1 MINFNIL
8 PLHNILIGITLL
20 IFATL
25 PTNTQAT
32 CNIAYDAK
40 CDAINYTATSNIFF
54 YVNETESNKDYDTYN
69 ATITYHWGPE
79 NITVGPQAYNITQ
92 PYGLSSTYQY
102 TNEGYYLTGYT
113 VEFLDNT
120 AAGCS
125 RRTFER
131 LSVLHMER
139 TPNSCELN
147 AETPK
152 PTMSPTVSARP
163 TMSASPTSIPTS
175 GSAIGMTMM
184 NGNIRV
190 LVLGLVAAV
199 ASLVV

>member
-1 MINFNIL
+1 MNFYNSS
-8 PLHNILIGITLL
+8 PLHDILISITLL

-25 PTNTQAT
+25 PTITQAT

-113 VEFLDNT
+113 VEFMDDA

-125 RRTFER
+125 GRTFER

-139 TPNSCELN
+139 TPNSCKLN
-147 AETPK
+147 AETPN

-163 TMSASPTSIPTS
+163 TMSASPTSTPTS
-175 GSAIGMTMM
+175 GGSVVMMM
-184 NGNIRV
+184 NGSV
-190 LVLGLVAAV
+190 GVFVLGLVAAV
-199 ASLVV
+199 ASLIVV